1 MSPQLLGQWLLITLA
16 MCARLLGSDADG
28 CGFVRRV
35 TLPRETCTSKYC
47 RCSSCRSDVESSEKE
62 VFAPDSETQ
71 QPTIFW
77 DVALCVVNL
86 HTGEA

>member
-62 VFAPDSETQ
+62 VSTFTQ
-71 QPTIFW
+71 EKPEGTY
-77 DVALCVVNL
+77 NSS
-86 HTGEA
+86 